1 MLVESPSA
9 YKNDWLKIIFQSQY
23 NSTNAGNVRIG
34 DYGQNR
40 VRHGWSIWV
49 TRFLSCWV
57 FKNLPLSKLFLFFFL
72 SLVKYKYFY
81 KTKRKRTCVNYYW
94 IFYSLWCLFNYYS
107 KCIKLLKITEL
118 QVEKKII
125 TWIIN
130 VLKLKKG
137 MSNSKVIYNI
147 IKSVALVILTEMIN
161 LS

>member
-1 MLVESPSA
+1 MRFVI
-9 YKNDWLKIIFQSQY
+9 YYVI
-23 NSTNAGNVRIG
+23 IG

-49 TRFLSCWV
+49 TRILSCWV
-57 FKNLPLSKLFLFFFL
+57 FKNLHLSKLFLFFFL

-107 KCIKLLKITEL
+107 KCIKLLKITKL
-118 QVEKKII
+118 QVEKK
-125 TWIIN
+125 N
-130 VLKLKKG
+130 HYLNNKCSEVKKG